1 MGEVG
6 KSETAAI
13 CSVLEESNKYY
24 NKSTTSCELFNYRI
38 LLMRLGV
45 STLFG
50 ECRKLFWPL
59 LGIYIIHIVSGLK
72 NRASIL
78 ARGPPSD
85 IIDDTSRGDSP
96 NENGIRLVTK
106 KECSNTISRWF
117 KKLGLVSGSSN
128 IEYLSALID
137 ADRFSQLMPGIKP
150 RRIEMIAFGEFV
162 DGRIECLASAC
173 WHKNTCPAEIE
184 VLNIIQ
190 SPNPTVK
197 NLDTS
202 MTNFISELC
211 RENAIFPNFTSLEKL
226 SHLKKLNFHDSLRKF
241 GWDYNSIE
249 LSSSSAGKLV
259 YIPADIDRLY
269 TSVNKSP
276 VLCLDGLTKDVD
288 LGHFWY
294 ETKITHLSRAELVVS
309 LYFRCKKYNE
319 YEISFARPTTGT
331 DFGSGT
337 VGGALVLPADSA
349 AIEGKVPVRRE
360 MVLQVVEAIKS
371 KINHPRLS

>member
-1 MGEVG
+1 M
-6 KSETAAI
+6 I
-13 CSVLEESNKYY
+13 D
-24 NKSTTSCELFNYRI
+24 
-38 LLMRLGV
+38 
-45 STLFG
+45 
-50 ECRKLFWPL
+50 
-59 LGIYIIHIVSGLK
+59 IVTGLK

-85 IIDDTSRGDSP
+85 IIDDASRGDIP
-96 NENGIRLVTK
+96 NENGIRPITK
-106 KECSNTISRWF
+106 KECSSTISKWF

-128 IEYLSALID
+128 IEYLSALIE

-173 WHKNTCPAEIE
+173 WHKNLCPTEIE

-190 SPNPTVK
+190 SPNPMVK

-211 RENAIFPNFTSLEKL
+211 RENAIFPNFTSLEKM

-249 LSSSSAGKLV
+249 LSSPSVGNLL
-259 YIPADIDRLY
+259 YIPDFDTESVCRLY

-294 ETKITHLSRAELVVS
+294 ETTVTHLSRTELMVS
-309 LYFRCKKYNE
+309 LYFRHKKYNE

-349 AIEGKVPVRRE
+349 GIEGKVPVRRE
-360 MVLQVVEAIKS
+360 MVLRVVEAIKS
-371 KINHPRLS
+371 KINHPTLG